1 MGDGICIALRWLI
14 YLYLYLW
21 IEEGRRWLYFVLR
34 ALYIPD
40 LVSYESIELLN
51 HLSGFRVFIERDVEW
66 DGMVI
71 NTSQVT

>member
-51 HLSGFRVFIERDVEW
+51 YLWVSCVHERGRDVE
-66 DGMVI
+66 
-71 NTSQVT
+71 